1 MQAHTVLTF
10 FTAASLG
17 MVTNA
22 ETSATCRIEPFSGA
36 TLPQGAV
43 AQMTIANTGASCAV
57 TNYGIPADR
66 QNAAHSG
73 SITSAATHG
82 TASFTPPR
90 ATYTPQPGFVG
101 DDDFS
106 YTANAKGHNG
116 QQVTMRVRVKVKVVA
131 P

>member
-1 MQAHTVLTF
+1 MQSHAVLTF
-10 FTAASLG
+10 FTAASLAIAAH
-17 MVTNA
+17 A

-43 AQMTIANTGASCAV
+43 AQMTMANTGASCAI
-57 TNYGIPADR
+57 TNYGVPAER
-66 QNAAHSG
+66 QNAAYSG

-101 DDDFS
+101 DDEFA
-106 YTANAKGHNG
+106 YAAMAKGHNG
-116 QQVTMRVRVKVKVVA
+116 QQITLRVRVKVKVVA

>member
-1 MQAHTVLTF
+1 MQLHAVITF
-10 FTAASLG
+10 LTAASLSIA
-17 MVTNA
+17 VNA

-43 AQMTIANTGASCAV
+43 AQMAIANTGEPCAI
-57 TNYGIPADR
+57 TNYGVPSNR
-66 QNAAHSG
+66 QNAAYSG

-82 TASFTPPR
+82 IASFTPPR

-101 DDDFS
+101 DDKFA
-106 YTANAKGHNG
+106 YTAMARSQNG
-116 QQVTMRVRVKVKVVA
+116 QQITLRVRVEVKVVA

>member
-1 MQAHTVLTF
+1 MKPQAVLTF
-10 FTAASLG
+10 FAAASLAIAA
-17 MVTNA
+17 NA

-43 AQMTIANTGASCAV
+43 AQMTMANTGASCEI
-57 TNYGIPADR
+57 TNYGVPAER
-66 QNAAHSG
+66 QNAADSG

-101 DDDFS
+101 DDEFA
-106 YTANAKGHNG
+106 YTAMAKGHNG
-116 QQVTMRVRVKVKVVA
+116 QQITLRVRVKVKVVA